1 MMFGCRWYLEC
12 AAVPWGVVV
21 VPDPGDW
28 DMVVFDVDGT
38 MLDVDG
44 FHDELV
50 HLARRVDREVM
61 TVSLAS
67 GRTLPN
73 VTPIMQAIGA
83 SGFIVAENGGMVWDS
98 AEGHEILSLSDGSRA
113 KAAAEWLATKIEGL
127 DPRGIESNR
136 WRETEWCLKETD
148 QHELMSQLISDS
160 EWSDLEVVPTGFA
173 VHIVKPGIDKA
184 NGLRIAL
191 ERRGVDPSRVI
202 ACGDAQNDIPM
213 FNLVGFSVAVN
224 DEYPGVVEAA
234 DCLTDSRGKE
244 GSVELLRALLG

>member
-1 MMFGCRWYLEC
+1 M
-12 AAVPWGVVV
+12 VV
-21 VPDPGDW
+21 VPDPGNW

-38 MLDVDG
+38 LLDSEG

-50 HLARRVDREVM
+50 HLARRVDKEVM
-61 TVSLAS
+61 PVSLAT

-98 AEGHEILSLSDGSRA
+98 GEGHEIVALSDGARA

-136 WRETEWCLKETD
+136 WRETEWCLKEIG
-148 QHELMSQLISDS
+148 QHELMKKLISES
-160 EWSDLEVVPTGFA
+160 EWADLEVVPTGFA
-173 VHIVKPGIDKA
+173 IHIVKPGINKA
-184 NGLRIAL
+184 NGLRLAL

-202 ACGDAQNDIPM
+202 ACGDAQNDVSM

-224 DEYPGVVEAA
+224 DEFPGVVDAA
-234 DCLTDSRGKE
+234 DYLTESRGKE
-244 GSVELLRALLG
+244 GSIELLKGLLEK